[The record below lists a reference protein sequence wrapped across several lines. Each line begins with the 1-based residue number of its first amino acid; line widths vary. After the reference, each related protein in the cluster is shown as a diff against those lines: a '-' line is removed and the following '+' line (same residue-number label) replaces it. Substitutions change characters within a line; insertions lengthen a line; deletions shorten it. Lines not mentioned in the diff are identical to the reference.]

1 MIESG
6 EFLFKNQEYD
16 RRIFASDWRFSASIV
31 GMARYFEK
39 IGKSFDYDEV
49 YLYYNYEDVN
59 NDADEDYFIFAE
71 RYYPD
76 KMHHI
81 KISKLLLK
89 SKLTEA
95 EEKELQQIL
104 KNQNHKSN
112 TIIKNTLGNLNIN
125 EKDKIIETINKNRLT
140 LIENTFK
147 NAKTAYAKFCNQG
160 KIRTES
166 GKVCRLIGYYVDI
179 SRKTKSLGFAFE
191 DESRNYEDHIEFDY
205 IPFAF
210 TDSRESIFINNN
222 YTIDLLLKTNNQLD
236 RRIKENDYENYRQ
249 SIFYSSYE
257 GSGFINYDVEIIV
270 KSQDKEFFESLFIR
284 KEAIEIFERLS
295 KLDSF
300 ENIKKALR
308 ISIRITDNYSL
319 YMMEEVT
326 SRIINLE
333 FLDDFINFCLKEKEK
348 KEEKKEYMRFL
359 VSQLIKINREIYNKH
374 YLKEGKMTY
383 YGGYNDVR
391 KSAASIRAYFK
402 EKKIDKKIDTYRHKL
417 IGSVVANDKDGFIQ
431 TMLQLSSYTATPFA
445 FLHDLIA
452 DWDKNKN
459 LAYDF
464 INQLNYFEHK
474 AENKE
479 D

>member
-31 GMARYFEK
+31 GMARYFEEM
-39 IGKSFDYDEV
+39 GKSFAYDDI

-59 NDADEDYFIFAE
+59 KNADKDYYNFIE
-71 RYYPD
+71 RYFPN

-81 KISKLLLK
+81 KIEQILMEKEPSEEK
-89 SKLTEA
+89 SK
-95 EEKELQQIL
+95 IL
-104 KNQNHKSN
+104 KEKLEANSSMKKIFNK
-112 TIIKNTLGNLNIN
+112 IDIN
-125 EKDKIIETINKNRLT
+125 DKDKISN
-140 LIENTFK
+140 LIEENRAYLIHETFRH
-147 NAKTAYAKFCNQG
+147 AKTGYAKFCSPGG
-160 KIRTES
+160 KYPGVLRSES
-166 GKVCRLIGYYVDI
+166 GKICRLNGYCVDT
-179 SRKTKSLGFAFE
+179 SRKTRSLGFAFE
-191 DESRNYEDHIEFDY
+191 NNSRNFEDHIEFDF

-210 TDSRESIFINNN
+210 TDARESIFINNN

-236 RRIKENDYENYRQ
+236 RRIKEDDYKDYRQ
-249 SIFYSSYE
+249 SVFYSSYE
-257 GSGFINYDVEIIV
+257 GGGFINYDVEIIL

-308 ISIRITDNYSL
+308 LRIKITDDY
-319 YMMEEVT
+319 YFYIMGEVT
-326 SRIINLE
+326 DRIIKLN
-333 FLDDFINFCLKEKEK
+333 FLDDLIDFCLKEYDEA
-348 KEEKKEYMRFL
+348 YRGFL
-359 VSQLIKINREIYNKH
+359 ISQLIKINREIYNKY

-383 YGGYNDVR
+383 YGGYKDVR
-391 KSAASIRAYFK
+391 KSADSIKAYFK
-402 EKKIDKKIDTYRHKL
+402 EKKIEKKIDTYRYKL

-474 AENKE
+474 EENKE
-479 D
+479 DEGE